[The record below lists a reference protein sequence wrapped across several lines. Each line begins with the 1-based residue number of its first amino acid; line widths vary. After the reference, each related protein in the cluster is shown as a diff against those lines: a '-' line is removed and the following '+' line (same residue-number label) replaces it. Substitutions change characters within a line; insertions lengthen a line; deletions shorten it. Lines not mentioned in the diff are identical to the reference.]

1 MWKRLYV
8 IMLLYNYMVI
18 KLPKY
23 ATISVP
29 IEVKKAL
36 EKAKGKDEWGKFL
49 LNLYTEVKRLKSK
62 KAFEQ
67 LTNTLTEKDLKTI
80 LESSKEFRERFA
92 LR

>member
-1 MWKRLYV
+1 MGR
-8 IMLLYNYMVI
+8 
-18 KLPKY
+18 Y

-49 LNLYTEVKRLKSK
+49 LNLYAETKRLKSK

-67 LTNTLTEKDLKTI
+67 LTNALTEEEMKPY
-80 LESSKEFRERFA
+80 
-92 LR
+92 